1 MSAGQSLPLAILR
14 PEPGCTASVA
24 AARELGLVA
33 QGFPLFEVG
42 PVAWAAPS
50 PEQFDVLLAGSANVF
65 RHGGAALTGLT
76 VLPVH
81 AVGETTAA
89 AARAAGFTVARTGA
103 GGLQPLLDLLPPG
116 TRALRLAGAERVV
129 LTPPAEVSMT
139 ELTVYAARALPL
151 SAGLERLLAAPAVV
165 ALHSAEAA
173 RHFAAELDRLGLAR
187 ARLALAVIGPRVA
200 AAAGDGWR
208 VVATAAAPS
217 EAALLA
223 KARDLCHTLAKDP

>member
-1 MSAGQSLPLAILR
+1 
-14 PEPGCTASVA
+14 
-24 AARELGLVA
+24 
-33 QGFPLFEVG
+33 
-42 PVAWAAPS
+42 
-50 PEQFDVLLAGSANVF
+50 
-65 RHGGAALTGLT
+65 
-76 VLPVH
+76 
-81 AVGETTAA
+81 
-89 AARAAGFTVARTGA
+89 
-103 GGLQPLLDLLPPG
+103 
-116 TRALRLAGAERVV
+116 
-129 LTPPAEVSMT
+129 MT

-187 ARLALAVIGPRVA
+187 ARLALAVIAPRVA
-200 AAAGDGWR
+200 AAVGDGWR